1 MFQSIELSA
10 YISAMRLGT
19 GIQNCLRSTREI
31 EVWPW
36 WSSPESAEPPL
47 EACDEE
53 GGQVSKGCG
62 RGRVVDGGEAL
73 GLGVGSAGGDGGLV
87 SGGPRYGGA
96 WLDENGSTRGRG

>member
-1 MFQSIELSA
+1 
-10 YISAMRLGT
+10 MRLGT

-53 GGQVSKGCG
+53 GGQVSKGLADLTGGHGYSVDLRGEEG
-62 RGRVVDGGEAL
+62 RAQVA
-73 GLGVGSAGGDGGLV
+73 DGGLWAKLRRLR
-87 SGGPRYGGA
+87 PRLAPPPKPG
-96 WLDENGSTRGRG
+96 